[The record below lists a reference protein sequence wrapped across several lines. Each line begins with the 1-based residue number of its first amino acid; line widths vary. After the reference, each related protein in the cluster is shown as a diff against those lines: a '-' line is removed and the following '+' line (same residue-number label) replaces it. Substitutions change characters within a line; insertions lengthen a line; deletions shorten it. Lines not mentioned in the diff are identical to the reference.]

1 MAGIG
6 KQCQRIGIQRA
17 GEFGDKENNGND
29 ESPLQTA
36 TGITA
41 MLVGMLMP
49 VMFHNNRSI

>member
-1 MAGIG
+1 MAGVG
-6 KQCQRIGIQRA
+6 KQSQRIGIERA

-36 TGITA
+36 TGIA
-41 MLVGMLMP
+41 AVLLGMMMP